1 VEPTCLNVHPVYGAI
16 YKNGEFVQRGA
27 VIGLSVDSREVIIAP
42 ISGWIKIIEA
52 AQSPCP
58 PDQGLRVEIWEGD
71 ARAAVPH

>member
-1 VEPTCLNVHPVYGAI
+1 MSTLFMVRFIKMGNLFSVEPSLAYP
-16 YKNGEFVQRGA
+16 
-27 VIGLSVDSREVIIAP
+27 VDSREVIIAP